1 VRSGGALMRGVHSKG
16 RVPVVS
22 HLAGAAFAVL
32 LVATVVFTVGAAQ
45 PAAAASCSGRA
56 VTTSA
61 NVQDVVNGAPGGTT
75 FCFAPGTYDVG
86 SVAPKSGDVFDGGGL
101 RAVLNGQNARQ
112 YAFVD
117 HGASNVT
124 VKGFVIEYY
133 ATPLQQGAIEAF
145 SGPNWVIEQNK
156 IVRNAA
162 SGVATG
168 NGVHVLQNVIE
179 WNGQEGFAAQ
189 GSGGLY
195 EGNIIAYNNS
205 KLKVSVGWEA
215 GGGKCWGTTNFTF
228 SYNYVVDN
236 GGNGVWCDTNNIY
249 TTISHNV
256 VVNNTG
262 AGIYEEISYNGS
274 ITDNLVEDN
283 GMPSSPGHGQK
294 LRYLWDAGIQ
304 LRGSGSL
311 SASSPFVISGNTV
324 VHNYNGITLL
334 QSPNDRYGACPTEY
348 AGASH
353 EGEYGPCLV
362 QNVLVENNT
371 ISESQGATGAAQD
384 GAGSAIF
391 TSRNNHFI
399 GNRYTLTPHCCK
411 GRYSSGFLAWGNGW
425 PTWGQWQ
432 RDGNDTTGS
441 TNEYQWT
448 RVRRR

>member
-1 VRSGGALMRGVHSKG
+1 MLKVCTNSRTRVAMLLGGAVLVAIALT
-16 RVPVVS
+16 VVS
-22 HLAGAAFAVL
+22 GAGPV
-32 LVATVVFTVGAAQ
+32 Q
-45 PAAAASCSGRA
+45 EAAAASSCSGHT
-56 VTTSA
+56 VTSA
-61 NVQDVVNGAPGGTT
+61 QSVQSVVNGAPAGTT
-75 FCFAPGTYDVG
+75 FCFAPGTYDIG
-86 SVAPKSGDVFDGGGL
+86 SLAPKSGDVFNGGGL
-101 RAVLNGQNARQ
+101 HAILGGQNSRS
-112 YAFVD
+112 YAIVD
-117 HGASNVT
+117 NGASNVT

-145 SGPNWVIEQNK
+145 NGPGWTIEGND
-156 IVRNAA
+156 IIHNAA

-168 NGVHVLQNVIE
+168 DNVQVLDNFIE
-179 WNGQEGFAAQ
+179 WNGQEGFAAH

-195 EGNIIAYNNS
+195 KGNVIAYNNI

-228 SYNYVVDN
+228 SYNWVVDN

-249 TTISHNV
+249 TTIDHNV

-262 AGIYEEISYNGS
+262 AGIYDEISYNGS
-274 ITDNLVEDN
+274 ITDNVVEDN
-283 GMPSSPGHGQK
+283 GMPSSPGHGQR

-304 LRGSGSL
+304 LRGTGSL
-311 SASSPFVISGNTV
+311 SSGSPFVISGNTV
-324 VHNYNGITLL
+324 IHNYNGIALL
-334 QSPNDRYGACPTEY
+334 QSPDDRYGACPTEY
-348 AGASH
+348 ATSSH

-371 ISESQGATGAAQD
+371 IGESQGATGAAQD
-384 GAGSAIF
+384 GAGSRIF
-391 TSRNNHFI
+391 TTQNNHFVD
-399 GNRYTLTPHCCK
+399 NHYSFAPHCCK

-425 PTWGQWQ
+425 PTWSQWQ